1 MTIKLLLLKSGEDI
15 VSNVEEMVV
24 GEENSKENPR
34 RVIGYYLNRPCVVKL
49 FKDAQEDKEK
59 GMQVSIYP
67 WMPLAKDQRIPVIAD
82 WVVTMVDPV
91 ESLTQMYN
99 EDIVNYGNQ
108 SSSTDN
114 DSAGTDKSD

>member
-67 WMPLAKDQRIPVIAD
+67 WMPLAKDQRIPIIAD

-108 SSSTDN
+108 SSSTNN

>member
-24 GEENSKENPR
+24 GEENSQENPR
-34 RVIGYYLNRPCVVKL
+34 RVIVYYLNRPCVVKL

-67 WMPLAKDQRIPVIAD
+67 WMPLAKDQRIPIIAD

>member
-67 WMPLAKDQRIPVIAD
+67 WMPLAKDQRIPIIAD

-108 SSSTDN
+108 SNSTDD
-114 DSAGTDKSD
+114 DSAGSDQSD

>member
-34 RVIGYYLNRPCVVKL
+34 RVIGYYLNRPCVVKV

-67 WMPLAKDQRIPVIAD
+67 WMPLAKDQRIPIIAD

>member
-114 DSAGTDKSD
+114 DSASTDKSD

>member
-24 GEENSKENPR
+24 GKENSKENPR

-67 WMPLAKDQRIPVIAD
+67 WMPLAKDQRIPIIAD

>member
-67 WMPLAKDQRIPVIAD
+67 WMPLAKDQRIPIIAD
-82 WVVTMVDPV
+82 WVVTMVDPI

>member
-67 WMPLAKDQRIPVIAD
+67 WMPLAKDQRIPIIAD

>member
-24 GEENSKENPR
+24 GEENAKENPR

-67 WMPLAKDQRIPVIAD
+67 WMPLAKDQRIPIIAD

>member
-67 WMPLAKDQRIPVIAD
+67 WMPLAKDQRIPIIAD

-99 EDIVNYGNQ
+99 EDIVNYGNK
-108 SSSTDN
+108 SSSTN
-114 DSAGTDKSD
+114 KQSPTDSTD

>member
-67 WMPLAKDQRIPVIAD
+67 WMPLAKDQRIPIIAD

-114 DSAGTDKSD
+114 DSASTDKSD

>member
-67 WMPLAKDQRIPVIAD
+67 WMPLAKDQRIPIIAD

-108 SSSTDN
+108 SSSTNN
-114 DSAGTDKSD
+114 DSASTDKSD

>member
-1 MTIKLLLLKSGEDI
+1 MTVKLLLLKSGEDI

-49 FKDAQEDKEK
+49 FKDAHEKKEK

-67 WMPLAKDQRIPVIAD
+67 WMPLAKDQRIPIIAD

-91 ESLTQMYN
+91 DNLTQMYK
-99 EDIVNYGNQ
+99 EDIVTYGKDNK
-108 SSSTDN
+108 SNSTD
-114 DSAGTDKSD
+114 

>member
-91 ESLTQMYN
+91 ESLTKMYN

-114 DSAGTDKSD
+114 DSASTDKSD